1 MVLWYEWATGHYPVV
16 HHMFHQ
22 KPSIMRSTIYKYG
35 LRAAL
40 VMVGLAA
47 VNFTLVSGGKDNYQI
62 SEVIGYLTMFL
73 AMVFVFLGIRYYRDH
88 QNQGKLSFSQSLKIG
103 LLIALFPAL
112 TFGILDHIYIS
123 LINPNFQEEYYQ
135 MQVEKI
141 DADAPDYQAQVD
153 KLQAE
158 REAFAN
164 PLVLFLVMTVT
175 VLLIGLV
182 VTIISGLILK
192 RDTGG
197 SAS

>member
-1 MVLWYEWATGHYPVV
+1 
-16 HHMFHQ
+16 
-22 KPSIMRSTIYKYG
+22 MRSTIYKYG

-88 QNQGKLSFSQSLKIG
+88 QNQGKVSFAQSLKIG

-192 RDTGG
+192 RDT
-197 SAS
+197 SVSTT